1 MKGTRLLPLLLMLLL
16 GMACTHKPPF
26 VKVSFDKDDTYEQ
39 DSSDL
44 DMEELEDTFPLDE
57 ELEEEPLPAS
67 VDELFDDFVFAFD
80 QSNHLQ
86 RQRIRFPLSIIKAN
100 GETHYLQ
107 RQDWVHH
114 SVFQNQD
121 FCSVLWNSRS
131 QMSLVQDTSVCVAT
145 VEQIYLHSRQIEAYQ
160 FERDTL
166 SGQWMLTKQRQ
177 QPFEHSVLQDF
188 LDFYREWATDS
199 IYQRRHVQ
207 NPLNLVLTDEN
218 EENGTIEGTIDVDQW
233 FEFAP
238 DLPGDVITNIDYGQT
253 YHNPHRMIMQVR
265 GFSNSLQIL
274 LTFNRD
280 ATGNWKLIKYEN

>member
-1 MKGTRLLPLLLMLLL
+1 
-16 GMACTHKPPF
+16 
-26 VKVSFDKDDTYEQ
+26 
-39 DSSDL
+39 
-44 DMEELEDTFPLDE
+44 
-57 ELEEEPLPAS
+57 
-67 VDELFDDFVFAFD
+67 
-80 QSNHLQ
+80 
-86 RQRIRFPLSIIKAN
+86 
-100 GETHYLQ
+100 
-107 RQDWVHH
+107 
-114 SVFQNQD
+114 
-121 FCSVLWNSRS
+121 
-131 QMSLVQDTSVCVAT
+131 
-145 VEQIYLHSRQIEAYQ
+145 
-160 FERDTL
+160 
-166 SGQWMLTKQRQ
+166 MLTKQRQ